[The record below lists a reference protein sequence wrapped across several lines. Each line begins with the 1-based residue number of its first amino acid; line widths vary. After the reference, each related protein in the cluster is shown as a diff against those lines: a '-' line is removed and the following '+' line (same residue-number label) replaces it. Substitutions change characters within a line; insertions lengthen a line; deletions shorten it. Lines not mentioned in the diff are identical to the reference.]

1 VNRRIII
8 LFRLA
13 LLAPICLT
21 LILVAP
27 LRAAN
32 AQQGQL
38 NLIRDAEIEST
49 IRTFIT
55 PIWQVAG
62 LNPEAVSIVLVQD
75 NSLNAFVAGGQ
86 RIFINTGLLLRTERP
101 AQVIGVLAHETGHI
115 AGGHLARQQEELR
128 NLSTMQIL
136 EVLLGGAAAVGGGLA
151 GGRGGAGGS
160 VTGPGGQGIPGSLSS
175 FLRYSQTQES
185 AADQASI
192 TFLERAH
199 ETPRGTLEFLKILE
213 HQERLTIG
221 RPTTPYL
228 TTHPLTPDRIATFE
242 DAVAH
247 SPYANTPDSP
257 KFIELHRRMIAKLLG
272 FTAPDAA
279 LQRYPEGD
287 RSVPAR
293 YGRAIALYRKGTI
306 GSALLTLDGLLKEYP
321 DDPYFHELRGQIL
334 FENGRVDQAVVSY
347 RRAVQLSRA
356 PIIKID
362 FARAL
367 IETNKPDA
375 DREAVRNLDIAV
387 QSETDSWDLWRL
399 EATAYSRMGNEG
411 MTSLARAEMAVLR
424 GQRSEAQAHAA
435 AAIRQLPA
443 GTPAWQRA
451 QDIQAFVA
459 SRSRRN

>member
-1 VNRRIII
+1 MNRRIIT
-8 LFRLA
+8 LFCLA
-13 LLAPICLT
+13 LFALVCLALFALAPF
-21 LILVAP
+21 
-27 LRAAN
+27 RAAN

-62 LNPEAVSIVLVQD
+62 LNPEAVAIVLVQD
-75 NSLNAFVAGGQ
+75 YSLNAFVAGGQ
-86 RIFINTGLLLRTERP
+86 RIFINTGLLIRTERP
-101 AQVIGVLAHETGHI
+101 AQLIGVLAHETGHI
-115 AGGHLARQQEELR
+115 AGGHLARQQEELK

-136 EVLLGGAAAVGGGLA
+136 ETLLGGAAVVGGGIA
-151 GGRGGAGGS
+151 GGGRGGSGGG
-160 VTGPGGQGIPGSLSS
+160 VTGPGGQGIPGSLSA
-175 FLRYSQTQES
+175 FLRYTQTQES

-199 ETPRGTLEFLKILE
+199 QSPKGTLEFLKFLE

-228 TTHPLTPDRIATFE
+228 TTHPLTPDRIATFQ

-247 SPYANTPDSP
+247 SQYANTPDPP
-257 KFIELHRRMIAKLLG
+257 KFIELHQRLVAKLIG
-272 FTAPDAA
+272 FTAPDLA
-279 LQRYPEGD
+279 LQRYQEGD
-287 RSVPAR
+287 RGVPAR
-293 YGRAIALYRKGTI
+293 YARAIALYRKGTI
-306 GSALLTLDGLLKEYP
+306 GSALLTLDGLLKDYP
-321 DDPYFHELRGQIL
+321 SDPYFHELRGQIL
-334 FENGRVDQAVVSY
+334 FENGRAAEAVLSY

-356 PIIKID
+356 NILKID

-375 DREAVRNLDIAV
+375 DREAVHNLDLAL
-387 QSETDSWDLWRL
+387 QTETDSFDLWRL

-424 GQRSEAQAHAA
+424 GQRSEAQAHATA
-435 AAIRQLPA
+435 ASHRLPA

-451 QDIQAFVA
+451 QDIQAYVL
-459 SRSRRN
+459 SRRKN